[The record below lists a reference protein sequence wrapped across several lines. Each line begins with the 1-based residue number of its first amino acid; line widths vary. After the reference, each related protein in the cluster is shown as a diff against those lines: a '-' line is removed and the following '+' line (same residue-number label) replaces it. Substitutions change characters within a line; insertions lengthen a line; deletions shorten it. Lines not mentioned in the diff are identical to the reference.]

1 MLTLVS
7 ALIRARRHFA
17 HRPAF
22 FTDDGRQIS
31 WAAHCG
37 EVSRLAGAL
46 AALGLRPGDRFA
58 ILAANSARQA
68 TLIHAGYWMGAV
80 GAPINTRLAP
90 TEIAQILDDSQPA
103 CIWAGAAALPIFD
116 TPELS
121 AWSDR
126 AIDLEDST
134 GGAMANSYSSLLA
147 PAEPADAYEADEDS
161 PAILL
166 YTGGTTGRGKGVALS
181 HRNVISN
188 GLQVGL
194 ALSATGTDRMLH
206 VAPMFHSADLLG
218 TAVTL
223 AGGSHAYLAT
233 PTPENFVDALESM
246 KITYT
251 MVPPTILQQVLADG
265 LLAQRDL
272 TALRI
277 FISGGAHVPLELL
290 QKAQSFLPNGSMV
303 HGFGLTETSPIL
315 TMMHYTQVCESQ
327 GPDNSALG
335 SVGRPLAGVETR
347 ILDSTGQDVPAGA
360 TGELVVRG
368 PNVATEY
375 LDHPVISESAFK
387 NGWFY
392 TGDIGSIDSDGFLS
406 IVDRKKDMIITGGE
420 NVYSAEVEAVLRQH
434 PEISDVAVIGVPDDT
449 YGEAV
454 LAVLVAAGK
463 TAPDIQ
469 SVIDF
474 ARQQIGGYKIPRQ
487 MVFVDELPKS
497 ALGKVLKSEL
507 RSFYGI
513 SQTTQEH

>member
-22 FTDDGRQIS
+22 LIEDGRQIH
-31 WAAHCG
+31 WAAHCD

-46 AALGLRPGDRFA
+46 VALGLKPGNRFA
-58 ILAANSARQA
+58 ILASNSARQA

-80 GAPINTRLAP
+80 PVPINTRLAA

-103 CIWAGAAALPIFD
+103 CIWVGAAALPILE

-126 AIDLEDST
+126 VIDLEDSP
-134 GGAMANSYSSLLA
+134 GGGLTNSYSALLA
-147 PAEPADAYEADEDS
+147 SAEPADAFQADEDS

-166 YTGGTTGRGKGVALS
+166 YTGGTTGRGKGVTLS
-181 HRNVISN
+181 HRNVVSN

-194 ALSATGTDRMLH
+194 ALSVTDTDRMLH

-233 PTPENFVDALESM
+233 PTPESFVDALASM

-251 MVPPTILQQVLADG
+251 MIPPTILQQVLAHG
-265 LLAQRDL
+265 VLAQRDL

-290 QKAQSFLPNGSMV
+290 QKAQRFLSNGSMV

-315 TMMHYTQVCESQ
+315 TMMHYSQVFQSQ
-327 GPDNSALG
+327 GPDSSALS
-335 SVGRPLAGVETR
+335 SVGRPLAGVDTR
-347 ILDSTGQDVPAGA
+347 ILDSTGRDAPTGE

-375 LDHPVISESAFK
+375 LNQPEMSENAFK

-434 PEISDVAVIGVPDDT
+434 PQISDAAVVGVPDDT

-454 LAVLVAAGK
+454 FAILVAAGQ
-463 TAPDIQ
+463 TAPSIQ

-474 ARQQIGGYKIPRQ
+474 ARQRIGGYKIPRQ
-487 MVFVDELPKS
+487 MLFVDELPKS
-497 ALGKVLKSEL
+497 ALGKVLKAEL
-507 RSFYGI
+507 RTRYGA
-513 SQTTQEH
+513 

>member
-80 GAPINTRLAP
+80 GTPINTRLAP
-90 TEIAQILDDSQPA
+90 TEIARILDDSQPA

-360 TGELVVRG
+360 IGELVVRG

>member
-80 GAPINTRLAP
+80 GTPINTRLAP

-360 TGELVVRG
+360 IGELVVRG